1 VTGRAKSQAAQRVKP
16 FQSCLQNQVEVDE
29 VSLFNMGDQVAYNV
43 AAGQTIVQQMRQQME
58 RCGVQ
63 HQQFLQFSTAGM
75 ELNDQIEAELRHGAI
90 AAVDGT
96 DRLSP
101 MTFTTTSFYATG
113 VAWVTSQSRGTP
125 KIHLT
130 STTAALGLQP
140 EEAKGLDMWQL
151 SKAMED
157 AGSEGSWSTTFREY
171 QERTCARD
179 LPDTVE
185 TCLIDGPIFTQ
196 NLMTQGAGRDLIGE
210 LVAQKRRYIGVIKGL
225 DGSWPICRWA
235 AQALQPDEVF
245 VLCSIQEAF
254 TQRFMQEGG
263 SHPAAPWMQKH
274 APTYVR
280 CVFRPNLKA
289 FAFEC
294 ALEDLPYA
302 VALLRQDAN
311 RQVGHETPRLLQIV
325 DAFCRHSRNSSQ
337 AKQRLLDQVRRQDRQ
352 MAEDLSDERDSR

>member
-1 VTGRAKSQAAQRVKP
+1 MKV
-16 FQSCLQNQVEVDE
+16 FQSCLDNQAEVDE

-58 RCGVQ
+58 RCVVL
-63 HQQFLQFSTAGM
+63 HQQFLQFSTAGE
-75 ELNDQIEAELRHGAI
+75 ELNDQIQAELKRGAI

-101 MTFTTTSFYATG
+101 MVFSTTSFYAAG

-130 STTAALGLQP
+130 STTAELGLRP
-140 EEAKGLDMWQL
+140 EDAEGLDMWQL
-151 SKAMED
+151 SEAMEN
-157 AGSEGSWSTTFREY
+157 AGTEGSWSTTFREY
-171 QERTCARD
+171 QERSCARN

-196 NLMTQGAGRDLIGE
+196 NLMTQEAGRDLIGE

-254 TQRFMQEGG
+254 TQRFMKEGG

-280 CVFRPNLKA
+280 CVYRPNLKA

-325 DAFCRHSRNSSQ
+325 DAFCRHSRNSTQ

>member
-1 VTGRAKSQAAQRVKP
+1 MTRT
-16 FQSCLQNQVEVDE
+16 FQSCLQNQAEVDE
-29 VSLFNMGDQVAYNV
+29 VSLFNLGDQVSYNV

-58 RCGVQ
+58 SCSVR
-63 HQQFLQFSTAGM
+63 HQQFLRFSTAGS
-75 ELNDQIEAELRHGAI
+75 ELDEQIEAELKRGAI

-101 MTFTTTSFYATG
+101 MVFTTTSFYAAG

-130 STTAALGLQP
+130 STTAELGLQP
-140 EEAKGLDMWQL
+140 AEAEGLDMWQL
-151 SKAMED
+151 SDAMEN
-157 AGSEGSWSTTFREY
+157 AGREGSWSTTFREY
-171 QERTCARD
+171 QERVCARD
-179 LPDTVE
+179 LPGTVE

-196 NLMTQGAGRDLIGE
+196 NLMTQEAGRDLIGE

-254 TQRFMQEGG
+254 TQRFLKEGG

-280 CVFRPNLKA
+280 CVYRPNLKA

-302 VALLRQDAN
+302 IALLRQDAN
-311 RQVGHETPRLLQIV
+311 KQKGHETPRLLQIV
-325 DAFCRHSRNSSQ
+325 DAFCRHSRNSTQ